1 MLQSVV
7 IAVVLAQVNLI
18 FGFEWLNTL
27 YERVIRKTSKWGTPD
42 NLMYVVGATRVESLL
57 GVRTLIPENFLLIP
71 GVGAQGANL
80 AAVCRYGMNKQC
92 GLLVNASRSIIYADS
107 SKNFASA
114 AAKQAEGMQQ
124 EMAEQLMKF

>member
-1 MLQSVV
+1 MS
-7 IAVVLAQVNLI
+7 
-18 FGFEWLNTL
+18 
-27 YERVIRKTSKWGTPD
+27 RVIRKTSKWGTPD

-71 GVGAQGANL
+71 GVGAQGGNL

-92 GLLVNASRSIIYADS
+92 GLLVNASRSIIYADT

-124 EMAEQLMKF
+124 EMAEQLIKF